1 MHTLHWELA
10 LLITNTLVRIFSLA
24 FFLRVVFFFFEDR
37 NALNDSVSLD
47 NCILRTLMPKDIQF
61 YLLNPCD
68 HRASKHHMWGKKE

>member
-1 MHTLHWELA
+1 MMHMLHWELA
-10 LLITNTLVRIFSLA
+10 LLITNILVRIFSLDVV
-24 FFLRVVFFFFEDR
+24 FLRVVFFFFEDR

-68 HRASKHHMWGKKE
+68 HRA